1 MNDDSTPLPVVE
13 TAQGEEGASCSPTA
27 YVSNEELAVLA
38 AMRRI
43 RQRGLEIRSEMAEVA
58 SNEAKARLQQ
68 ELDATRDE
76 WSALNTRRE
85 AAYVRKMVML
95 GHLPPDALDDLDEP
109 E

>member
-1 MNDDSTPLPVVE
+1 
-13 TAQGEEGASCSPTA
+13 
-27 YVSNEELAVLA
+27 
-38 AMRRI
+38 
-43 RQRGLEIRSEMAEVA
+43 MAEVA